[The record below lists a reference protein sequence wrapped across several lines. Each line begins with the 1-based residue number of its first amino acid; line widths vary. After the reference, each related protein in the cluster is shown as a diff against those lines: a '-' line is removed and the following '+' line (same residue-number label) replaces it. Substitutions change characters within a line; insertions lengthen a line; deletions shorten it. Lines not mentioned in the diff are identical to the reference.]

1 MCLYVGLL
9 VLSDSLS
16 FCSFFFFRTC
26 SVFLCFSICLA
37 VSCSVFLWFSICL
50 AVSVLI
56 FLSRSLALSFSL
68 SLFLFYFP
76 PVSVLHSFF
85 SLFVTQSVRLL
96 FSISFAYSVILFR
109 VGTLFLFL
117 SQHFSHSFSL
127 ALSLPARVCMC
138 ARSLW
143 RCCSLSHSPT
153 YLDDNAMPT
162 SNILLSLHFLANDL
176 QRGGQGRWWILMIS
190 LSMKVCL
197 SLALPVILSL
207 SLWKALL
214 SHGCSSLDACYVC
227 LNN

>member
-1 MCLYVGLL
+1 MLCISLFFYLSCGL
-9 VLSDSLS
+9 VLCLSLVFYLSCGLCFDLSLPLTRAFFLS
-16 FCSFFFFRTC
+16 FSFFFF
-26 SVFLCFSICLA
+26 
-37 VSCSVFLWFSICL
+37 
-50 AVSVLI
+50 
-56 FLSRSLALSFSL
+56 
-68 SLFLFYFP
+68 FP

-85 SLFVTQSVRLL
+85 SLFVTLSVRLL